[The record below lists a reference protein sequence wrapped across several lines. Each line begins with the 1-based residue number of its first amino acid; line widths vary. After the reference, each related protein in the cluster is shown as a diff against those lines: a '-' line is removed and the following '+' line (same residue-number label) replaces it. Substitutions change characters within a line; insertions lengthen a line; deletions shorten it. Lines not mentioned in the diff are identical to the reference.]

1 MGVIY
6 DGPTALIDLFDR
18 DVGKRGSRRETLG
31 RPFNPWTIT
40 SDMIALLYHTSLS
53 WCFPNTAYFPYKLN
67 MHSQHDNDSGEKRQI
82 EQVESENEQID
93 QDLDR
98 IATVNVDNYH
108 GLNAKTVLVYAV
120 CSSIIL

>member
-1 MGVIY
+1 
-6 DGPTALIDLFDR
+6 
-18 DVGKRGSRRETLG
+18 
-31 RPFNPWTIT
+31 
-40 SDMIALLYHTSLS
+40 
-53 WCFPNTAYFPYKLN
+53 

-82 EQVESENEQID
+82 EQVESEKEHTD

-120 CSSIIL
+120 CSSVIL